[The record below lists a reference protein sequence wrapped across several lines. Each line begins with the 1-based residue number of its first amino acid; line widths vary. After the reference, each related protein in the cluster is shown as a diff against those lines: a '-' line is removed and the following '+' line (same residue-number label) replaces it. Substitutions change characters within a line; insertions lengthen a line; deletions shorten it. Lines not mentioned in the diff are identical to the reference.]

1 MYAISKSHLQ
11 RKKGPNK
18 YFKGCKL
25 DVAFNK
31 CIYFYLAWYEA
42 LLATVLLLYIV
53 HYSFWEIVSI
63 VFYKWKKIA
72 TCTYICDS
80 KPSFKQWHP
89 SITSMAQC
97 VPFFFFFTVCYMQ
110 WENPNTQHVYSTS
123 GLPSSTSNWCWY
135 WTISS

>member
-53 HYSFWEIVSI
+53 HFSFWKIVSI

-89 SITSMAQC
+89 SITSMPQC
-97 VPFFFFFTVCYMQ
+97 VPFFFTVCYMQ